1 MSTLWYRWGA
11 KYKFPAYDSV
21 TSSTFDSLG
30 AGFEHTCVA
39 CNDICHIDVL
49 AYMFLILIIL
59 PSRVYGPKRHTI
71 LRIFL
76 RYVSSLLWRLGVAPV
91 STLTVECS
99 Y

>member
-1 MSTLWYRWGA
+1 MGVR
-11 KYKFPAYDSV
+11 YKLSACDLIIKLALHYLEGDIV
-21 TSSTFDSLG
+21 L
-30 AGFEHTCVA
+30 TCVA
-39 CNDICHIDVL
+39 GNDICHTDVL
-49 AYMFLILIIL
+49 AYMLLVMITLL
-59 PSRVYGPKRHTI
+59 SRVYGPKRHTL